1 MRELSNECF
10 SRFQRLDS
18 PPPGDSVS
26 TETSPT
32 TNERT
37 NARREKAHP
46 LPGSAGA
53 DTLSCPLMA
62 PPPALLFSDSKASG
76 WFFMAERAQESFV
89 YVIEPKKR
97 NRTVWMEW
105 RHGRT
110 RNGVAA
116 TVCNGLMFC
125 RTKIFGLVVPPRIRR
140 ALANILVHA
149 RYGRRCAGPRG
160 ARQAAESKRQP
171 RACRAP
177 QDRETHGSISNLSLS
192 RL

>member
-1 MRELSNECF
+1 
-10 SRFQRLDS
+10 
-18 PPPGDSVS
+18 
-26 TETSPT
+26 
-32 TNERT
+32 
-37 NARREKAHP
+37 
-46 LPGSAGA
+46 
-53 DTLSCPLMA
+53 MA

-89 YVIEPKKR
+89 YEIEPKKR

-116 TVCNGLMFC
+116 TVCHGLMFC

-160 ARQAAESKRQP
+160 APQAAESKRQP

-177 QDRETHGSISNLSLS
+177 QDRKTHGSISNLILS
-192 RL
+192 RLSPSVCISMASVTCTGLQQNATSECQSPIPACPSLLLLLLLHQSLGREC